1 MVNNTIEFLYA
12 VTLDVCVMPTR
23 CSGRVVRG
31 PGLVVRCVEWVLHVV
46 ESVNEVV
53 VDLTTRTYTTDNL
66 EDCALTR

>member
-1 MVNNTIEFLYA
+1 MVDRTIIFYSA
-12 VTLDVCVMPTR
+12 MTLDVCVISFQ

-53 VDLTTRTYTTDNL
+53 DFRLVPG
-66 EDCALTR
+66 